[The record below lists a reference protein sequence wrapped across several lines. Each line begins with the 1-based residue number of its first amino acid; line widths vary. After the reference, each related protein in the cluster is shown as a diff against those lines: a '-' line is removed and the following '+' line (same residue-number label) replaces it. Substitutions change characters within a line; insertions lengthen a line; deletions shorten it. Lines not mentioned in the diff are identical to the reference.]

1 MCITRDFSWLSK
13 PCIHRDTRKACSTCV
28 LSAPSYL
35 ALTRRSCTPQG
46 KARVIHT
53 PARKITESQFPALEP
68 FSSSTKS
75 VESPFP
81 TLSYFASKSNSA
93 MHSLVTESMSAM
105 HSLVTESMSAMHS
118 LVTESMSAMHS
129 LMPGLFLTL
138 SMNQHIQ
145 YHTAACKVIEMSA
158 GNH

>member
-105 HSLVTESMSAMHS
+105 HSL
-118 LVTESMSAMHS
+118 
-129 LMPGLFLTL
+129 MPGLFLTL